1 MSELTEAD
9 LIAASEYAVKAAE
22 LAKRDEMAR
31 FGLYRDGMRRKMPSN
46 HNHSSWIPNN
56 YPKGPG
62 YPGDAE
68 RQLAVAKALLA
79 SSNIR
84 VPLGRDVNGVPI
96 GIPYGSI
103 VKYAEAVL
111 AEKGWL
117 TTKMT
122 LLAAQRK
129 ETK

>member
-1 MSELTEAD
+1 MT
-9 LIAASEYAVKAAE
+9 
-22 LAKRDEMAR
+22 
-31 FGLYRDGMRRKMPSN
+31 
-46 HNHSSWIPNN
+46 

-84 VPLGRDVNGVPI
+84 VPLGRDVI

-103 VKYAEAVL
+103 VKYAETVL

>member
-1 MSELTEAD
+1 MNDILQTPSF
-9 LIAASEYAVKAAE
+9 
-22 LAKRDEMAR
+22 DETHPVRVAPAPVA
-31 FGLYRDGMRRKMPSN
+31 PSKPDR
-46 HNHSSWIPNN
+46 ST

-62 YPGDAE
+62 YLGDAD

-103 VKYAEAVL
+103 VKYAEAAL

>member
-1 MSELTEAD
+1 MTMGRSFSGRTAESKSAD
-9 LIAASEYAVKAAE
+9 VGSIP
-22 LAKRDEMAR
+22 AR
-31 FGLYRDGMRRKMPSN
+31 PA
-46 HNHSSWIPNN
+46 

-62 YPGDAE
+62 YPGDAD

-79 SSNIR
+79 SSNLMF
-84 VPLGRDVNGVPI
+84 PLGRDVNGVPM
-96 GIPYGSI
+96 GVPFGSI

-117 TTKMT
+117 NTKIT

>member
-1 MSELTEAD
+1 MPDGEPLLAD
-9 LIAASEYAVKAAE
+9 EDKVT
-22 LAKRDEMAR
+22 
-31 FGLYRDGMRRKMPSN
+31 
-46 HNHSSWIPNN
+46 